1 MIRDQRLVSL
11 IRQVAFEKKKE
22 KLKVKDKKE
31 KKKKKKDS
39 EIYAS
44 DIVISYK
51 ICTYRLRLRL
61 LQEKKVTKCVG
72 TVP

>member
-22 KLKVKDKKE
+22 KLKVKD
-31 KKKKKKDS
+31 KKKKDS

-61 LQEKKVTKCVG
+61 LQEKKVMECVG

>member
-11 IRQVAFEKKKE
+11 IRQVAFEKKKK
-22 KLKVKDKKE
+22 KLKVKDKK
-31 KKKKKKDS
+31 KNS

-61 LQEKKVTKCVG
+61 LQKKKVTECMG
-72 TVP
+72 MVP